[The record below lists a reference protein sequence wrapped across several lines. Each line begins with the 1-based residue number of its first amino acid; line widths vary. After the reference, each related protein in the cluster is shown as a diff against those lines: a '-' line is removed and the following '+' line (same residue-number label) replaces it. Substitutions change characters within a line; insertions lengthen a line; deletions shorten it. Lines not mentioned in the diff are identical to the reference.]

1 MWDPPVEL
9 GAASDVEDETRPE
22 VSGQEEEALE
32 FEPQLKLPAHLKDL
46 KVRVS
51 HVNSPSSFYVQLT
64 QNNSR
69 LKRSAAHCKQSAIR
83 LLCRCSY
90 LWFNICN

>member
-9 GAASDVEDETRPE
+9 GAASDVGDETRPE
-22 VSGQEEEALE
+22 VSEQEEEVLE

-64 QNNSR
+64 QNNSQ

-83 LLCRCSY
+83 LLYRCSY
-90 LWFNICN
+90 L

>member
-9 GAASDVEDETRPE
+9 GAASDVGDETRPE
-22 VSGQEEEALE
+22 VSEQEEEALE

-64 QNNSR
+64 QNNSQ
-69 LKRSAAHCKQSAIR
+69 LKRSAAHRKQSAIR
-83 LLCRCSY
+83 LLCRCSIN
-90 LWFNICN
+90 L